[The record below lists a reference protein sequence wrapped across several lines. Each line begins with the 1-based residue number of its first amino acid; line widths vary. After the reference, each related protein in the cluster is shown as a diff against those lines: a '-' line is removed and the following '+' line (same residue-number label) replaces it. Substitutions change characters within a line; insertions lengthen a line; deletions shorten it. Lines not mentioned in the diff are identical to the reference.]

1 MLQSI
6 ATADDIHI
14 HHSDNHSDHHQIRN
28 CEAQVSRFKNIY
40 AYVHQQKRHFSL
52 LKHKYSADFKA
63 KNNAADKESDVL
75 KQKDVVVAKLHIKNE
90 LTAHS

>member
-1 MLQSI
+1 MIYIYIIQ
-6 ATADDIHI
+6 ATTVITTEF
-14 HHSDNHSDHHQIRN
+14 QN

-52 LKHKYSADFKA
+52 SEHKYSADFKT

-75 KQKDVVVAKLHIKNE
+75 KQKDVTVAKLHMKNE
-90 LTAHS
+90 LTAHP